1 MAAPAELG
9 AASCA
14 NAGTAATTAKVNASK
29 SCFFILISCAFC
41 KVSEEI
47 LQRKLHDPRVK
58 RRNHLAEC
66 SAVEIRRRIV
76 LPEAVGEVERLRS
89 KLHFLRFLESEV
101 SRERNVELPPPRTIK
116 RAIAQIAQSAWRRF

>member
-9 AASCA
+9 DASCA

-41 KVSEEI
+41 KVSKEI

-58 RRNHLAEC
+58 RRNHLRKC
-66 SAVEIRRRIV
+66 RGVVIHGRIILPVAVR
-76 LPEAVGEVERLRS
+76 EVEGLRT
-89 KLHFLRFLESEV
+89 KLHSLRFLDFEV
-101 SRERNVELPPPRTIK
+101 SRKRDVELPPSGPVNPAK
-116 RAIAQIAQSAWRRF
+116 RQVA